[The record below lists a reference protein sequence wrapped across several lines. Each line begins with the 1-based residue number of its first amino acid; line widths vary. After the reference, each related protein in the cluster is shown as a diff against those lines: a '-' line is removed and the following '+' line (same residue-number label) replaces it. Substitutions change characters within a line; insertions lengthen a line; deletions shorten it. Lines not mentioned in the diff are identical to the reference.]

1 MLIQSIPQSSRNVSR
16 SAGPMSAR
24 WTSSASNLCAESHAH
39 SAAMARWY
47 DALIIATSSMS
58 DISRLSL
65 SAASQSGFSALR
77 TLSLTVIGWPSS
89 SVIPKVTVAAPCFSL
104 IEALVG

>member
-1 MLIQSIPQSSRNVSR
+1 MLIQFIPQSSRNVLRRIKASR
-16 SAGPMSAR
+16 ANVGPVILLSIQL
-24 WTSSASNLCAESHAH
+24 LCRGESPPH
-39 SAAMARWY
+39 SAAMTRWY

-77 TLSLTVIGWPSS
+77 TLSLTVIGWASS
-89 SVIPKVTVAAPCFSL
+89 SVTRR
-104 IEALVG
+104 